1 MVRPG
6 EWCQGGETKIYV
18 AGDGVDWEGWEW
30 GKQLPGLWLDQPR
43 QEPSL
48 GACAGAPTQSC
59 SCNKIVVQELE
70 LGGGHGCPLVCPQ
83 ETPGSSLLRLSLGFG
98 GQDYGSLSFFSF

>member
-1 MVRPG
+1 MG
-6 EWCQGGETKIYV
+6 EAAARAV
-18 AGDGVDWEGWEW
+18 AGPTSTGA
-30 GKQLPGLWLDQPR
+30 Q
-43 QEPSL
+43 L